1 MSYFCNCSEFQKR
14 TDANIKC
21 IFQRLAEQEE
31 MLNGQGHGCQDC
43 EIYKKKLEEAIW
55 MADQSKK
62 ELEDFRGRQGHGC
75 QDCEIYKKKLEE
87 AIWMAD
93 QSKKELE
100 DFRGR
105 MKVKISKEIGVRG
118 DLSENIN
125 DTCRETELLKMYE
138 ILKNQTWEQTKER
151 ILTGKNK
158 DPKRIFELGAKIV
171 TETFNTSKEDMTA
184 RIKKIKEAIMIL
196 PTSEESRE
204 NELVNQKLSDD
215 METAIK
221 NLQKRFS
228 SCSMD
233 LYRELATKILT
244 IPELQIQR
252 GHFDLFR
259 DFTAECYK
267 VSCLMTLHI
276 PPLQPSWKFHRSGES
291 NNQDKILFPAILNSK
306 AVIVNAELRPM

>member
-1 MSYFCNCSEFQKR
+1 MSYLCNCSEFQKR
-14 TDANIKC
+14 TDAKIEY
-21 IFQRLAEQEE
+21 IFQHLALHEE
-31 MLNGQGHGCQDC
+31 ML
-43 EIYKKKLEEAIW
+43 K
-55 MADQSKK
+55 
-62 ELEDFRGRQGHGC
+62 RQGHGC
-75 QDCEIYKKKLEE
+75 QDCEINKKKLED
-87 AIWMAD
+87 AIRMAD
-93 QSKKELE
+93 QSKKDLE

-125 DTCRETELLKMYE
+125 DPCRETELLKMYE

-158 DPKRIFELGAKIV
+158 DPKRIFELGAKII

-184 RIKKIKEAIMIL
+184 RITKIKEAIMIL
-196 PTSEESRE
+196 PTSEESKE
-204 NELVNQKLSDD
+204 NKLVSQKLSDD

-233 LYRELATKILT
+233 LYRELAKKILT
-244 IPELQIQR
+244 KLQLR
-252 GHFDLFR
+252 REHFDLFR
-259 DFTAECYK
+259 DFIAECYK

-276 PPLQPSWKFHRSGES
+276 PPLQPSWEFHTSGES
-291 NNQDKILFPAILNSK
+291 NNQDKILFPAILNSTLL
-306 AVIVNAELRPM
+306 IVQAEFYRM

>member
-1 MSYFCNCSEFQKR
+1 MSYLCNCSEFQKR
-14 TDANIKC
+14 TDAKIEY
-21 IFQRLAEQEE
+21 IFQHLALHEE
-31 MLNGQGHGCQDC
+31 ML
-43 EIYKKKLEEAIW
+43 K
-55 MADQSKK
+55 
-62 ELEDFRGRQGHGC
+62 RQGHGC
-75 QDCEIYKKKLEE
+75 QDCEINKKKLED
-87 AIWMAD
+87 AIRMAD
-93 QSKKELE
+93 QSKKDLE

-125 DTCRETELLKMYE
+125 DPCRETELLKMYE

-158 DPKRIFELGAKIV
+158 DPKRIFELGAKII

-184 RIKKIKEAIMIL
+184 RITKIKEAIMIL
-196 PTSEESRE
+196 PTSEESKE
-204 NELVNQKLSDD
+204 NKLVSQKLSDD

-244 IPELQIQR
+244 KLQLR
-252 GHFDLFR
+252 REHFDLFR
-259 DFTAECYK
+259 DFIAECYK

-276 PPLQPSWKFHRSGES
+276 PPLQPSWEFHTSGES
-291 NNQDKILFPAILNSK
+291 NNQDKILFPAILNSTLL
-306 AVIVNAELRPM
+306 IVQAEFYRM